1 MAIEE
6 RTSTSWFSRIG
17 GALTGGALGLVLVI
31 GAIVALLWNEGRSV
45 ATYQSLK
52 EGSAA
57 VVSTDAASVDPSL
70 EGKLIHIQSD
80 VTPNADVADPETGIT
95 GAGAVGLARHVEMYQ
110 WVENESTKTEKKLGG
125 SEEEVKTYSY
135 KKEWTDVAVDSSTF
149 KQPQNEVNPAFWL
162 PSTTTYVDVAMLGAF
177 ELSGE
182 KLAGVAAR
190 NVHPI
195 SVDEATAASEAS
207 GYPGE
212 GRAVNGALYF
222 GANEDAPEIGDTKIT
237 FEELVLPEVSVVG
250 MQNGTAISDYTT
262 QNGRNLFLLA
272 AGREPAQAMFASGQA
287 DNTTLTWL
295 IRAGGIVALFVGFI
309 LIFKIFSVLG
319 DVIPIFGS
327 MVGFTTGLVAFVLA
341 LAIGVTVIAIGWF
354 FVRPLLSIGVIIG
367 AAAIVFAYIKFGRKK
382 AAAEAV

>member
-6 RTSTSWFSRIG
+6 RTSTSWFSRMG

-45 ATYQSLK
+45 ATYQSLQ

-125 SEEEVKTYSY
+125 GEEEVKTYSY
-135 KKEWTDVAVDSSTF
+135 KKEWTDVAVDSSKF
-149 KQPQNEVNPAFWL
+149 KQPQNEVNPTFWL
-162 PSTTTYVDVAMLGAF
+162 PSLKTYVDAAMLGAF
-177 ELSGE
+177 DLSGE

-195 SVDEATAASEAS
+195 SVDEATAASEAL

-222 GANEDAPEIGDTKIT
+222 GANEDAPEIGDTKIA

-250 MQNGTAISDYTT
+250 MQNGTTISDYTT
-262 QNGRNLFLLA
+262 QNGNSLLLLA
-272 AGREPAQAMFASGQA
+272 AGRQPAQAMFASEQA

-295 IRAGGIVALFVGFI
+295 IRAGGIVTLFIGFI
-309 LIFKIFSVLG
+309 LIFKILSVLG
-319 DVIPIFGS
+319 DIIPIVGS
-327 MVGFTTGLVAFVLA
+327 IIGFTTGLVAFVLA
-341 LAIGVTVIAIGWF
+341 LAVGGTVIAIGWF
-354 FVRPLLSIGVIIG
+354 FVRPLLSVGLIIG
-367 AAAIVFAYIKFGRKK
+367 AAAIVLVYFKFGRKN

>member
-110 WVENESTKTEKKLGG
+110 WVENESAKTEKKLGG

-135 KKEWTDVAVDSSTF
+135 KKEWSDVAVDSSTF
-149 KQPQNEVNPAFWL
+149 KQPQNEVNPAFRL
-162 PSTTTYVDVAMLGAF
+162 PSSATYVDVAMLGAF
-177 ELSGE
+177 DLSGE

-250 MQNGTAISDYTT
+250 MQSGTTISDYTT
-262 QNGRNLFLLA
+262 QNGRNLLLLA

-367 AAAIVFAYIKFGRKK
+367 AAAVMFAYFKFGRKK
-382 AAAEAV
+382 AATPAV